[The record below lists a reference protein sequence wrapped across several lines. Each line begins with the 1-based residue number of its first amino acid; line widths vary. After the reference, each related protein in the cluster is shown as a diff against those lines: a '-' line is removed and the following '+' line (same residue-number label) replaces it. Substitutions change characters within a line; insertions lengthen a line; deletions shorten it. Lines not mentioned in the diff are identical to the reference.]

1 MPERIGQ
8 TLWGWLVQ
16 SAPSQVLLD
25 LYTEGVL
32 DDSLI
37 SVTVVDENAPESDL
51 IIAIA
56 GHQRLYT
63 VTEQRLDVHREG
75 SEPA

>member
-1 MPERIGQ
+1 MPRQIGQ
-8 TLWGWLVQ
+8 TAWGWLVQ
-16 SAPSQVLLD
+16 TAPCWVLLN
-25 LYTEGVL
+25 LYTKGVL

-37 SVTVVDENAPESDL
+37 SVSVVDEDAPESDL

-63 VTEQRLDVHREG
+63 VAEQVTDALSWV
-75 SEPA
+75 

>member
-1 MPERIGQ
+1 M
-8 TLWGWLVQ
+8 WGWLVQ

-25 LYTEGVL
+25 LYTKGVL

-37 SVTVVDENAPESDL
+37 SVTVVDEDAPESDL

-56 GHQRLYT
+56 GFQRLYT
-63 VTEQRLDVHREG
+63 VTEQVTDALSWR
-75 SEPA
+75 